1 MLATHLRSYFMTS
14 AMLNLSQ
21 PDYNESQNT
30 SDLRDKDAQSSTKKT
45 IRLGRLSHCNTL
57 DAKHYYLKALRRSA
71 LLTEDEE
78 KIYGSRAIKGDE
90 VARNIMIEGN
100 LRLVVSISRR
110 YLCQGLPLLD
120 LIAEGNIGL
129 IRAVKTFNPELGYRF
144 STYATWWIKR
154 MIEKAIIGQ
163 ALPFRLPEEVFREL
177 KKTLKVKRHLSK
189 ELHCEPRV
197 QDIASYMKVPLE
209 QVEKMLKLDEPIISL
224 DRLKHYKKDNSI
236 SESLIDTAHK
246 AHDEQL
252 HNDGVNK
259 NLIFCLTE
267 LPDRQ
272 RIVICRRY
280 GLCGYEVSTLMQIS
294 QDFLISSERVRQ
306 IQGFALKALK
316 RMLLA
321 KGYSLEL
328 VFN

>member
-1 MLATHLRSYFMTS
+1 MTS
-14 AMLNLSQ
+14 ALLKLSQ
-21 PDYNESQNT
+21 HDYNESQNT
-30 SDLRDKDAQSSTKKT
+30 SDLKDKDAKQRTKKT
-45 IRLGRLSHCNTL
+45 LRLGRFSHSSHL

-78 KIYGSRAIKGDE
+78 KIYGRRALKGDE
-90 VARNIMIEGN
+90 VARHIMIEGN
-100 LRLVVSISRR
+100 LRLVVSIARR
-110 YLCQGLPLLD
+110 YLYQGLPLLD

-129 IRAVKTFNPELGYRF
+129 IRAVKTFDPELGYRF

-163 ALPFRLPEEVFREL
+163 ALPLRLPEEVFREL
-177 KKTLKVKRHLSK
+177 KKTLKVKRHLLE
-189 ELHCEPRV
+189 ELHCEPRA
-197 QDIASYMKVPLE
+197 QDIASYMNVPLE
-209 QVEKMLKLDEPIISL
+209 QVENILRLDEPMISL
-224 DRLKHYKKDNSI
+224 DRLEAYQKDNASN
-236 SESLIDTAHK
+236 ESFIDAGYM
-246 AHDEQL
+246 AQDEQL
-252 HNDGVNK
+252 HNDCVNK
-259 NLIFCLTE
+259 SLIFCLTK

-306 IQGFALKALK
+306 IQGFGLKALK
-316 RMLLA
+316 KMLLA